1 MPPTHTQT
9 QSMHFRQGANGKINY
24 QQAKA
29 LALHFCWRERK
40 GHGGVWERRGVVK
53 KWKERRVRKT
63 QMKDIEVDSKKTT
76 ERKVERREK
85 MEKMRERG

>member
-1 MPPTHTQT
+1 M
-9 QSMHFRQGANGKINY
+9 
-24 QQAKA
+24 
-29 LALHFCWRERK
+29 
-40 GHGGVWERRGVVK
+40 VK

>member
-1 MPPTHTQT
+1 M
-9 QSMHFRQGANGKINY
+9 
-24 QQAKA
+24 
-29 LALHFCWRERK
+29 
-40 GHGGVWERRGVVK
+40 VK

-63 QMKDIEVDSKKTT
+63 QMKDIEVDSKETT

>member
-29 LALHFCWRERK
+29 LALHFCWRESERERARDMK
-40 GHGGVWERRGVVK
+40 GVLVK
-53 KWKERRVRKT
+53 KWKERRVQK
-63 QMKDIEVDSKKTT
+63 EEN
-76 ERKVERREK
+76 ERQRWISEETDRDNC
-85 MEKMRERG
+85 